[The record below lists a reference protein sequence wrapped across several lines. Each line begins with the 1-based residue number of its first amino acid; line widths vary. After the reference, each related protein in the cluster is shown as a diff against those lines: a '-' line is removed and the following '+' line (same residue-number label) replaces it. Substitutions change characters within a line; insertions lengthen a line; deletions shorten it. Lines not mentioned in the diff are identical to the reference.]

1 MGHRVLIPTGASAA
15 LDNDPEYN
23 FAGFCSA
30 NAVIASLAKHVSDI
44 EAEDLVEGASGH
56 NPPWTDAVLIA
67 SWMDYGWDFSYEELE
82 GQVVDDVVMF
92 CY

>member
-23 FAGFCSA
+23 FVRLLQRQCSNSIPRQA
-30 NAVIASLAKHVSDI
+30 CFRYRGGGSCRGRIRPH
-44 EAEDLVEGASGH
+44 
-56 NPPWTDAVLIA
+56 PPWTDAVLIA
-67 SWMDYGWDFSYEELE
+67 SWMDYGWDLSYEELE
-82 GQVVDDVVMF
+82 GQIVDGVVMF

>member
-1 MGHRVLIPTGASAA
+1 MGKSSHRVLVPTGASAA

-30 NAVIASLAKHVSDI
+30 TAVMASFAKHVSDI

-56 NPPWTDAVLIA
+56 IPPWTDPVLVA
-67 SWMDYGWDFSYEELE
+67 SWMDLEWDFSYEELE
-82 GQVVDDVVMF
+82 EEMM
-92 CY
+92 